1 MNLKKYLFFIL
12 FTIGVFSARAQY
24 IGGTSGVGT
33 AQRAMLSATVCPL
46 TYDTTIIFYRS
57 GNYGSTSA
65 ASIAATVCPTFIDT
79 TISFYRSGNYGG
91 YSVTPINSAV
101 CPTWFDTTIS
111 FYRSGNYGGYSVTP
125 INTAV
130 CPSYMDTAV
139 NFYRSGNYGGY
150 SNVTISTAACPYPQP
165 INIWMGGASSTNTP
179 GVINTNTSNNTSG
192 PYIAN
197 IDDPTII
204 RGGCGVTLTTT
215 GSGATTYSWSPTT
228 GLSSASVASPVAN
241 PSTTTTYTLTASG
254 GSAGCKNTATVTVF
268 VNPVGA
274 TTISYPTQINN
285 SITTLQH
292 VTLTGFTNGVFTAN
306 SPNLKINATNG
317 DITPNT
323 STVGN
328 YVVTYTYGGACSN
341 VVTANVEITTDAANH
356 GEIKYPNFYLGATAG
371 TTTPK
376 QIITQGACNAL
387 IDTSQLLYRG
397 GTAGAVTPKL
407 IFTQGAC
414 ISYVDTT
421 QLLYRGGTTGAST
434 PKTILMQGACA
445 PLIIPSNTIYMGGT
459 TGANAAK
466 TKLINS
472 VCPAPVGENFYM
484 GGSGTGYGN
493 GSLNPST
500 SALNG
505 TAVATRIDTTICP
518 GQPVVLATTG
528 AANYSWTPATAL
540 SSTLIASPTASP
552 LTTTTYTVVGAGG
565 GVGCLNTAKVTVN
578 VLVDSVTR
586 VSYGAYSFD
595 ETDMRLKTVNY
606 IYGPL
611 TGTFSATPS
620 GLSLNQSN
628 GSFTPGFSTAGLY
641 AINYNYTKGACN
653 YTYVSNINITTLPP
667 AITYTNPSIFL
678 QNSSSVVAKPNNTG
692 GIAVLF
698 EALDAFPAGLSI
710 NSSTGDISGTPT
722 TLVENASVRI
732 RAANYN
738 RYGALNYSEIYTL
751 LICVRKPLI
760 ATNTTSVATMNT
772 TYGAPSSST
781 AFNISGQSIFEKI
794 VVTPPVGFEVSS
806 NAGTGFA
813 TTLNVIQSGGTV
825 SSRNIFIRI
834 KSNGAVG
841 NLTGNIIL
849 SSVGADTVLIP
860 VTTSY
865 VAPAPLTVT
874 AKNIQKFYG
883 STVTIGVGSSSF
895 TATGLMNGET
905 IGSVTL
911 TASGGNA
918 ATDPIGIYT
927 LTPSAAI
934 SGTFSTGNYNINY
947 ADGQLEVVYSLY
959 NFSMSGNASNWVKG
973 KVPIPKIAGGT
984 VSNITSTTAS
994 ISSSISSSYNNITE
1008 RGVCWSVTPDPTIA
1022 GYKLADA
1029 AITSGSFTSSITGLT
1044 AATIYYVRTY
1054 VKVGN
1059 KVFYSNNY
1067 KLTTQ

>member
-1 MNLKKYLFFIL
+1 VNLKKYLLFIL
-12 FTIGVFSARAQY
+12 FTIGVVCANAQY

-33 AQRAMLSATVCPL
+33 GQKLMLSATVCPL
-46 TYDTTIIFYRS
+46 TYDTIIIFYRG
-57 GNYGSTSA
+57 GNYGSASA
-65 ASIAATVCPTFIDT
+65 ASIASTVCATRIDT
-79 TISFYRSGNYGG
+79 TISFYRSGNYGSTS
-91 YSVTPINSAV
+91 SVGISSTV

-125 INTAV
+125 INSSV
-130 CPSYMDTAV
+130 CSFSIDTTV

-150 SNVTISTAACPYPQP
+150 SNVTISSTACAYPEP

-179 GVINTNTSNNTSG
+179 GVINANTSNNTSG
-192 PYIAN
+192 PYISN
-197 IDDPTII
+197 IYDPTII
-204 RGGCGVTLTTT
+204 MGGCGVTLTTT

-228 GLSSASVASPVAN
+228 GLSSPTAASPVAN

-254 GSAGCKNTATVTVF
+254 GSAGCKNTATVTVY
-268 VNPVGA
+268 VNPIGA
-274 TTISYPTQINN
+274 TTISYPAQINN
-285 SITTLQH
+285 TITTLQN
-292 VTLTGFTNGVFTAN
+292 VTLTGYTNGVFTAN
-306 SPNLKINATNG
+306 SANLKINAANG

-328 YVVTYTYGGACSN
+328 YVVTYTYGGACDN
-341 VVTANVEITTDAANH
+341 TVTTNVEITTDAANH

-371 TTTPK
+371 TATPK
-376 QIITQGACNAL
+376 QIITQG
-387 IDTSQLLYRG
+387 S
-397 GTAGAVTPKL
+397 
-407 IFTQGAC
+407 C
-414 ISYVDTT
+414 IASIDTT
-421 QLLYRGGTTGAST
+421 QLIFRGGVTGAATPKQILTQGVCIAYIDLTTILYKGGTTGAAT
-434 PKTILMQGACA
+434 PKTILTQGACA
-445 PLIIPSNTIYMGGT
+445 PLIILSNTIYMGGT
-459 TGANAAK
+459 AGTQTPKTILTNA
-466 TKLINS
+466 
-472 VCPAPVGENFYM
+472 VCPAPVGSNFYM

-493 GSLNPST
+493 GSLTPST

-518 GQPVVLATTG
+518 GQPIVLTTTG

-565 GVGCLNTAKVTVN
+565 GVGCLNTAKITVTV
-578 VLVDSVTR
+578 LSDSVTR

-620 GLSLNQSN
+620 GLSLNQTN
-628 GSFTPGFSTAGLY
+628 GSFTPGFSTAGVY

-678 QNSSSVVAKPNNTG
+678 QNSSSVVATPFNSG

-698 EALDAFPAGLSI
+698 EALDAFPTGLSI
-710 NSSTGDISGTPT
+710 NSSTGEISGTPT

-738 RYGALNYSEIYTL
+738 RYGALNYSDIFTL

-760 ATNTTSVATMNT
+760 ASTTTSVASMNT
-772 TYGAPSSST
+772 TYGAPSPSN
-781 AFNISGQSIFEKI
+781 AFNISGQSIYEKI
-794 VVTPPVGFEVSS
+794 IVAPPVGFEVST
-806 NAGTGFA
+806 NANTGFA
-813 TTLNVIQSGGTV
+813 TTLNVTQSGGIV
-825 SSRNIFIRI
+825 SSRNIYIRI

-841 NLTGNIIL
+841 NLTGNIAL
-849 SSVGADTVLIP
+849 SSVGADTVFIP

-865 VAPAPLTVT
+865 VAPASLTVT
-874 AKNIQKFYG
+874 AKTIQKFYG
-883 STVTIGVGSSSF
+883 STVTIGVGSSNF
-895 TATGLMNGET
+895 TTTGLMNGET

-911 TASGGNA
+911 SASGGNA
-918 ATDPIGIYT
+918 ATDPVGTYT

-934 SGTFSTGNYNINY
+934 GGTFSTGNYNISY
-947 ADGQLEVVYSLY
+947 ANGQLEVLYSLY
-959 NFSMSGNASNWVKG
+959 NFSMSGSASNWVQG
-973 KVPIPKIAGGT
+973 KVPIPKIAAGT
-984 VSNITSTTAS
+984 ISNITSTDATIIS
-994 ISSSISSSYNNITE
+994 IISSSYTNISE
-1008 RGVCWSVTPDPTIA
+1008 RGVCWSITPDPTIA
-1022 GYKLADA
+1022 GDKLADA
-1029 AITSGSFTSSITGLT
+1029 AISSGSFTSNLTGLT

-1054 VKVGN
+1054 VKIGN

>member
-1 MNLKKYLFFIL
+1 VNFKKYLLFIL
-12 FTIGVFSARAQY
+12 FTIGITCAHAQY

-33 AQRAMLSATVCPL
+33 GQKLLLSASVCPL
-46 TYDTTIIFYRS
+46 TYDTTIIFYRG
-57 GNYGSTSA
+57 GNYGSTHSA
-65 ASIAATVCPTFIDT
+65 TISSTVCPTRIDT

-91 YSVTPINSAV
+91 YSLTSISSVV

-125 INTAV
+125 INSLV
-130 CPSYMDTAV
+130 CAYSFDTTV

-150 SNVTISTAACPYPQP
+150 SNVTISGTACPNPEP
-165 INIWMGGASSTNTP
+165 INIWMGGSSSTNAP

-192 PYIAN
+192 PYISN

-204 RGGCGVTLTTT
+204 MGGCGVTLTTT
-215 GSGATTYSWSPTT
+215 GTGATTYSWSPTS
-228 GLSSASVASPVAN
+228 GLSNAAIANPVAN
-241 PSTTTTYTLTASG
+241 PTTTTTYTLTASG
-254 GSAGCKNTATVTVF
+254 GSAGCKNTATVTVN
-268 VNPVGA
+268 VNPIGA
-274 TTISYPTQINN
+274 TTISYPAQINN
-285 SITTLQH
+285 TITTLQN
-292 VTLTGFTNGVFTAN
+292 VTLTGYTNGVFSAN
-306 SPNLKINATNG
+306 SANLKINAANG

-323 STVGN
+323 STVGS
-328 YVVTYTYGGACSN
+328 YIVTYTYGGACN
-341 VVTANVEITTDAANH
+341 NTVTANVVITTDAADH
-356 GEIKYPNFYLGATAG
+356 GEIKYPNFYLGATSG

-376 QIITQGACNAL
+376 QIITQGACVVP
-387 IDTSQLLYRG
+387 IDYTLLLYMG
-397 GTAGAVTPKL
+397 GTSGTATPKQIL
-407 IFTQGAC
+407 TQGVC
-414 ISYVDTT
+414 ISNIDITT
-421 QLLYRGGTTGAST
+421 IFYKGGTTGTAT
-434 PKTILMQGACA
+434 PKAMLTQGACA
-445 PLIIPSNTIYMGGT
+445 PLLIPSNTIYMGGT
-459 TGANAAK
+459 AGTQTPKAILTNA
-466 TKLINS
+466 
-472 VCPAPVGENFYM
+472 VCPVPVGSNFYM

-493 GSLNPST
+493 GSLTPST

-518 GQPVVLATTG
+518 GQPVVLTTTG
-528 AANYSWTPATAL
+528 AANYSWSPATAL
-540 SSTLIASPTASP
+540 SSTLVASPTASP

-565 GVGCLNTAKVTVN
+565 GVGCLNTTKVTVT
-578 VLVDSVTR
+578 VLADSVTR

-760 ATNTTSVATMNT
+760 ATTTTSVASMNT
-772 TYGAPSSST
+772 TYGAPSSSN

-813 TTLNVIQSGGTV
+813 TTLNVTQSGGTV

-883 STVTIGVGSSSF
+883 STVTIGVGSSNF

-911 TASGGNA
+911 TASGGSA

-934 SGTFSTGNYNINY
+934 SGTFSTGNYNIVY
-947 ADGQLEVVYSLY
+947 TSGQLEVVYSLY

-984 VSNITSTTAS
+984 VSNITSTDATITS
-994 ISSSISSSYNNITE
+994 TISSSYANISE
-1008 RGVCWSVTPDPTIA
+1008 RGVCWSVTPDPTVA
-1022 GYKLADA
+1022 GDKIADA
-1029 AITSGSFTSSITGLT
+1029 AITSGSFISNVTGLT
-1044 AATIYYVRTY
+1044 SATIYYIRTY
-1054 VKVGN
+1054 VQVGN

>member
-24 IGGTSGVGT
+24 IGGTSGAGT
-33 AQRAMLSATVCPL
+33 GQRVMLSATVCPL
-46 TYDTTIIFYRS
+46 TYDTIIIFYRG
-57 GNYGSTSA
+57 GNYGSTNA
-65 ASIAATVCPTFIDT
+65 ASIAASACPTFIDT

-130 CPSYMDTAV
+130 CASYIDTTI

-150 SNVTISTAACPYPQP
+150 SNTTISVAACPYPQP

-179 GVINTNTSNNTSG
+179 GVINTNTSNNTGG

-215 GSGATTYSWSPTT
+215 GSGATTYSWAPTT
-228 GLSSASVASPVAN
+228 GLSNAAIASPVAN

-254 GSAGCKNTATVTVF
+254 GSAGCKNTATVTVN
-268 VNPVGA
+268 VNPVGE
-274 TTISYPTQINN
+274 TTISYPAQINN
-285 SITTLQH
+285 GITTLQH
-292 VTLTGFTNGVFTAN
+292 VTLTGYTNGVFTAN
-306 SPNLKINATNG
+306 SANLKINAANG

-323 STVGN
+323 SSVGN
-328 YVVTYTYGGACSN
+328 YVVTYTFGGACN
-341 VVTANVEITTDAANH
+341 NTVTTNVEITTDAANH

-371 TTTPK
+371 TVTPK
-376 QIITQGACNAL
+376 QIITQGSCIAS

-397 GTAGAVTPKL
+397 GTSGTLTPKL
-407 IFTQGAC
+407 IFTQGVC

-421 QLLYRGGTTGAST
+421 QLLYRGGTAGAAT

-445 PLIIPSNTIYMGGT
+445 PLLIPSNTIYMGGT

-493 GSLNPST
+493 GNLTPST

-518 GQPVVLATTG
+518 GQPVVLTTTG
-528 AANYSWTPATAL
+528 AANFSWTPATAL

-565 GVGCLNTAKVTVN
+565 GVGCLNTAKVTVT
-578 VLVDSVTR
+578 VLSDSVTR

-628 GSFTPGFSTAGLY
+628 GSFTPGFSTAGVY

-678 QNSSSVVAKPNNTG
+678 QNSSSVVAKPFNSG
-692 GIAVLF
+692 GIAVLY
-698 EALDAFPAGLSI
+698 EALDAFPTGLSI

-751 LICVRKPLI
+751 LICVRKPI
-760 ATNTTSVATMNT
+760 VASTTTSIASLNT
-772 TYGAPSSST
+772 TYGAPSSSN
-781 AFNISGQSIFEKI
+781 AINVSGQSIYEKI
-794 VVTPPVGFEVSS
+794 VITPPLGFEVSS
-806 NAGTGFA
+806 NANAGFA
-813 TTLNVIQSGGTV
+813 TTLNVTQSGGTV

-834 KSNGAVG
+834 KSNAAVG
-841 NLTGNIIL
+841 NLTGNVIL
-849 SSVGADTVLIP
+849 STVGADTILIP
-860 VTTSY
+860 VITSY
-865 VAPAPLTVT
+865 VAPASLTVT
-874 AKNIQKFYG
+874 AKSIQKFYG
-883 STVTIGVGSSSF
+883 STVTLGVGSSNF

-911 TASGGNA
+911 SASGGNA

-934 SGTFSTGNYNINY
+934 GGTFSTGNYNINY
-947 ADGQLEVVYSLY
+947 ADGQLEVLYSLY
-959 NFSMSGNASNWVKG
+959 NFSMTGNTSNWVQG
-973 KVPIPKIAGGT
+973 KVPIPKITGGT
-984 VSNITSTTAS
+984 ISNITISAATIVST
-994 ISSSISSSYNNITE
+994 ISGSYTNISE
-1008 RGVCWSVTPDPTIA
+1008 RGVCWSVNPDPTIT
-1022 GYKLADA
+1022 GDKLADVA
-1029 AITSGSFTSSITGLT
+1029 NTAGSFTSNLTGLT
-1044 AATIYYVRTY
+1044 SATIYYVRTY

>member
-1 MNLKKYLFFIL
+1 MLFIL
-12 FTIGVFSARAQY
+12 FTIGVFCVQAQY
-24 IGGTSGVGT
+24 IGGTSGAGT
-33 AQRAMLSATVCPL
+33 GQRVMLSATVCPL
-46 TYDTTIIFYRS
+46 NYDTIIIFYRG

-65 ASIAATVCPTFIDT
+65 ATISSTVCPTRIDT

-125 INTAV
+125 INTAA
-130 CPSYMDTAV
+130 CTYSIDTTI

-150 SNVTISTAACPYPQP
+150 SNVTITTAACPFPQP
-165 INIWMGGASSTNTP
+165 INIWMGGASSTNVP
-179 GVINTNTSNNTSG
+179 GVINTNTSNITSG

-228 GLSSASVASPVAN
+228 GLSNANIASPVAN

-254 GSAGCKNTATVTVF
+254 GSAGCKNTATVTVN

-274 TTISYPTQINN
+274 TTISYPAQINN
-285 SITTLQH
+285 AITTLQH

-306 SPNLKINATNG
+306 SPNLKINAANG

-371 TTTPK
+371 TATPK
-376 QIITQGACNAL
+376 QLITQGACIAL

-397 GTAGAVTPKL
+397 GTSGNATPKQIL
-407 IFTQGAC
+407 TQGVC
-414 ISYVDTT
+414 ISNIDITT
-421 QLLYRGGTTGAST
+421 ILYKGGTTGAAT
-434 PKTILMQGACA
+434 PKTILMQGACT
-445 PLIIPSNTIYMGGT
+445 PLIIPSNTIYKGGT
-459 TGANAAK
+459 TGNLTPK
-466 TKLINS
+466 TILTS
-472 VCPAPVGENFYM
+472 AVCPAPLGDNFYL

-493 GSLNPST
+493 GRLTPST

-518 GQPVVLATTG
+518 GQPVVLTTTG

-552 LTTTTYTVVGAGG
+552 FTTTTYTVVGAGG
-565 GVGCLNTAKVTVN
+565 GVGCLNTTKVTVT
-578 VLVDSVTR
+578 VLSDDVTS

-595 ETDMRLKTVNY
+595 ETDMRLKRAN
-606 IYGPL
+606 ILGPL

-628 GSFTPGFSTAGLY
+628 GSFTPGFSTAGVY
-641 AINYNYTKGACN
+641 AINYNYTKGACS

-667 AITYTNPSIFL
+667 IITYTNPSIFL

-738 RYGALNYSEIYTL
+738 RYGALNYSEAYTL

-760 ATNTTSVATMNT
+760 ASTTTSVASMNT
-772 TYGAPSSST
+772 TYGAASSSN

-813 TTLNVIQSGGTV
+813 TTLNVTQSGGTV

-849 SSVGADTVLIP
+849 SSVGAETVLIP

-883 STVTIGVGSSSF
+883 STVTIGVGSSNF

-934 SGTFSTGNYNINY
+934 SGTFSTGNYNIIY
-947 ADGQLEVVYSLY
+947 TDGQLEVVYSLY

-984 VSNITSTTAS
+984 VSNITSTSAS

-1022 GYKLADA
+1022 GDKLADA